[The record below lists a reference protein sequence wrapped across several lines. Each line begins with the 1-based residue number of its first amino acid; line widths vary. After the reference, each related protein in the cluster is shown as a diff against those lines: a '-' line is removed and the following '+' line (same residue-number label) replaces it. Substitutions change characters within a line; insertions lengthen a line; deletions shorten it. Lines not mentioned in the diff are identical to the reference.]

1 MESVQGACTW
11 RRRASGFPQP
21 AHGIAIR
28 ESQPPCKPGAGFVSL
43 LPQETRPPSCCCAP
57 HAAGAGPPPTK
68 GTPRPRAPPAVCLP
82 VSAAAEIRTTETA
95 TAARRHGFSQAAVS
109 SHRWP
114 RINPSDLDLSLRPLL
129 IFEPNPLHH
138 AAFSRR
144 WPSVVHHLPIRPP
157 QAPNRMVMVIDL
169 WLRGLVNLENSAFR
183 DRFVS
188 SHHFHLSS
196 TPSILVLEDVFYS
209 DTVIETQF

>member
-1 MESVQGACTW
+1 VLRVSLLRTTARVGVGARLTGQELARSMESVQGACTW

-114 RINPSDLDLSLRPLL
+114 RINPSDLDPALFACVTRHQPAVL
-129 IFEPNPLHH
+129 
-138 AAFSRR
+138 FS
-144 WPSVVHHLPIRPP
+144 
-157 QAPNRMVMVIDL
+157 QNK
-169 WLRGLVNLENSAFR
+169 
-183 DRFVS
+183 
-188 SHHFHLSS
+188 S
-196 TPSILVLEDVFYS
+196 T
-209 DTVIETQF
+209 TNN

>member
-43 LPQETRPPSCCCAP
+43 LPQETRPPSCCCAL

-68 GTPRPRAPPAVCLP
+68 GMPRPRAPPAVCLP
-82 VSAAAEIRTTETA
+82 VSAAAAIRTETA

-144 WPSVVHHLPIRPP
+144 WPSVVHHLPIRPKP
-157 QAPNRMVMVIDL
+157 PTEWSCGYRLMVTGPCQL
-169 WLRGLVNLENSAFR
+169 GKFC
-183 DRFVS
+183 VS
-188 SHHFHLSS
+188 RQVRLLIPFSF
-196 TPSILVLEDVFYS
+196 I
-209 DTVIETQF
+209 